1 MAFHFHSIFFYNIP
15 MVDLNSLACM
25 WVSHD
30 VNLLGHKDR
39 WGSQDWLWVL
49 EDFVPGEF
57 EKSLKLGL
65 VFMVACCFE
74 MEDFLILVILIWFGG
89 KSGAS
94 WEYIMKFKVVCL
106 LILFWCLMEE
116 FVLSTSDSESPLT
129 RSYSQRLMSDS
140 VRYYLLWPFIFIAF
154 FFYRFT

>member
-1 MAFHFHSIFFYNIP
+1 MGSECGVQYLQQEGVECFPLPMA
-15 MVDLNSLACM
+15 DLNSLACM

-57 EKSLKLGL
+57 EKNLKLGL
-65 VFMVACCFE
+65 VLMVACCFG

-116 FVLSTSDSESPLT
+116 FVWGEWEFGFCLVVEKEEDGKSMIL
-129 RSYSQRLMSDS
+129 
-140 VRYYLLWPFIFIAF
+140 F
-154 FFYRFT
+154 